1 MSTLT
6 RIVTAIIVTTA
17 CGASASPRGPEQDP
31 PPPPP
36 PTLLPNPLDDA
47 VCIDGSTA
55 VVWANRS
62 SAKTWVI
69 QVGPGNGGAGLPC
82 WMNFPW
88 LHPLDPPG

>member
-36 PTLLPNPLDDA
+36 TLLPNPLDDA
-47 VCIDGSTA
+47 VCIDGSPA

-88 LHPLDPPG
+88 LHPLEPPG